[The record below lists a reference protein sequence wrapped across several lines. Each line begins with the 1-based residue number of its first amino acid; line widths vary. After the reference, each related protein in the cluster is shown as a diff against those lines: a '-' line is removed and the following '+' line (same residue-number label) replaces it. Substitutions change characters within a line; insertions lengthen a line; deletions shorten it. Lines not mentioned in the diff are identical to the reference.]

1 MISGQC
7 QHAFLDDAKFNF
19 LLQDSRKEY
28 DVALNAYKPQKKKK
42 DPNEPKQPLSAY
54 FLFSQVRPLVG
65 FLMKQLTVV
74 AVR

>member
-1 MISGQC
+1 M
-7 QHAFLDDAKFNF
+7 
-19 LLQDSRKEY
+19 
-28 DVALNAYKPQKKKK
+28 ALNAYKPQKKKK

-74 AVR
+74 VVS